1 MGIFNHYLFIR
12 GTVKNLKQPNQRFRV
27 GLEHSERAPL
37 RPFSTTSTPFPPA
50 FASSGMI
57 VVMAEVGNTPTLTHA
72 KIPEHSLI
80 TPEHIENPISW
91 CEMVI
96 ASQDI
101 MV

>member
-12 GTVKNLKQPNQRFRV
+12 GIVKNLKRPNQRFRV
-27 GLEHSERAPL
+27 GLEHSRRAPP
-37 RPFSTTSTPFPPA
+37 RPFPTTSTPFPPA
-50 FASSGMI
+50 FARSGIMI
-57 VVMAEVGNTPTLTHA
+57 VKAEVGDTPTLPH
-72 KIPEHSLI
+72 II
-80 TPEHIENPISW
+80 FPEHIENPISW